1 MDKIDI
7 VSLSFNRIDKT
18 KITKKGIVK
27 EFESFLLEEFLKEAF
42 KPILEGKSFTQKMY
56 WDTFLTTL
64 SEKITDEDPLK
75 FQKMFSAY
83 FGKGQKG

>member
-1 MDKIDI
+1 MDRIDI

-18 KITKKGIVK
+18 KITKKGIAK

-64 SEKITDEDPLK
+64 SEKIADEDPLK
-75 FQKMFSAY
+75 FKKMFSAY
-83 FGKGQKG
+83 LKNVRKK

>member
-1 MDKIDI
+1 MDRIDL
-7 VSLSFNRIDKT
+7 VSLDFNRIDKT
-18 KITKKGIVK
+18 KITKKGVAK

-42 KPILEGKSFTQKMY
+42 KPLLEDKSFTQKMY

-64 SEKITDEDPLK
+64 SEKIADADPLK

-83 FGKGQKG
+83 LKNKEK